1 MLVTRVPRMPPAV
14 AAVAVTVVGMLP
26 VYLLG
31 GLAVQVR
38 ADLGVGR
45 TGLGVL
51 VAAFFAGAAVGSL
64 LGGRAADRLG
74 PTRVM
79 RCAAATGALAL
90 LGGALAPG
98 PSGFTAALVAGGLAS
113 GVAQPASNALIA
125 RAVAAHRRGI
135 AYGAKQAAIPAGVLL
150 GGLAVPVFGVTV
162 GWRWAYA
169 TAALLAVVVPV
180 LVPSRTPPPGPDLR
194 RTDGRSSTA
203 LRASQ
208 AAGPYRLAP
217 LAVLA
222 AGTTLGAAVGNS
234 FGAFFVETAVDAGQA
249 PGAAGLMAAGGSA
262 LGVLA
267 RLGLGAVADRRDGRW
282 FLVVAAMMLAGAPA
296 SALLAL
302 GASAA
307 LLPAVLL
314 AYGIGWA
321 WAGLLNHAVT
331 LMHPDAPGRATG
343 VTQSG
348 VAVGGAL
355 GPLGFGG
362 LADAA
367 SLGVAWA
374 AAAVL
379 AVLAAV
385 AVVVGRRLLLRD
397 RPALAAALR
406 GG

>member
-1 MLVTRVPRMPPAV
+1 
-14 AAVAVTVVGMLP
+14 VGMLP

-51 VAAFFAGAAVGSL
+51 VAAFFGGAAVGSM

-74 PTRVM
+74 AGRVM
-79 RCAAATGALAL
+79 RYAAATGAVAL
-90 LGGALAPG
+90 ICAALAPG
-98 PSGFTAALVAGGLAS
+98 ALLFAAALVVGGLAS
-113 GVAQPASNALIA
+113 GLGQPASNALIA
-125 RAVAAHRRGI
+125 RAVAAHRRAT
-135 AYGAKQAAIPAGVLL
+135 AYGAKQAAIPAGVLV

-162 GWRWAYA
+162 GWRWAYVAAALAA
-169 TAALLAVVVPV
+169 TAVPV
-180 LVPSRTPPPGPDLR
+180 LVSARTPPAPPDLR
-194 RTDGRSSTA
+194 GRRTRSSTA
-203 LRASQ
+203 LRAEQ

-222 AGTTLGAAVGNS
+222 VGTTLGAAVGNC

-249 PGAAGLMAAGGSA
+249 PGTAGLLAASGSA

-267 RLGLGAVADRRDGRW
+267 RLGLGVVADRRDGRW
-282 FLVVAAMMLAGAPA
+282 FLVVAGMMLAGAPA
-296 SALLAL
+296 SALLAT
-302 GASAA
+302 GAPAA
-307 LLPAVLL
+307 LLPAVVL
-314 AYGIGWA
+314 AYGVGWA
-321 WAGLLNHAVT
+321 WAGLFNHAVT

-348 VAVGGAL
+348 VALGGAL
-355 GPLGFGG
+355 GPLGFGW
-362 LADAA
+362 LTDTA
-367 SLGVAWA
+367 SLPAAWSVTALLAVLA

-379 AVLAAV
+379 
-385 AVVVGRRLLLRD
+385 VGRRLLLRE

-406 GG
+406 TG